1 MKGRA
6 LFPVLS
12 TGHAEVPGIE
22 KGTLGLMGLAPGCPF
37 SCRKLSNSYPLRG
50 NHLGGVSMPIKKLS
64 HDVGPSIAVLQFAAD
79 GGNSLYQVQV
89 NGRPDTE
96 LHMSPYDEQSAMV
109 RLLGKN
115 HSTLDRVLIRIVG
128 DGWVA
133 EAHRRVGEMLIQFYP
148 GAIVTWFTK
157 GSAEKEKVGE

>member
-1 MKGRA
+1 
-6 LFPVLS
+6 
-12 TGHAEVPGIE
+12 
-22 KGTLGLMGLAPGCPF
+22 
-37 SCRKLSNSYPLRG
+37 
-50 NHLGGVSMPIKKLS
+50 MPKKNVS

-96 LHMSPYDEQSAMV
+96 LHMSPYDDQTAMV
-109 RLLGKN
+109 RLIG
-115 HSTLDRVLIRIVG
+115 SVPGADALDRVIIRVVG

-133 EAHRRVGEMLIQFYP
+133 EAHRRVGEMLIKCYP

-157 GSAEKEKVGE
+157 GSGDGEKGGE